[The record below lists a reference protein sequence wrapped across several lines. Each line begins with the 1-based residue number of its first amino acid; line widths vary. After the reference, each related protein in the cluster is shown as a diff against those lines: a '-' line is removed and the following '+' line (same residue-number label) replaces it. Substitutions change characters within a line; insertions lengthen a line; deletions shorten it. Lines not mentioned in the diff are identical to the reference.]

1 MPLIIFR
8 INTLEKYIFKIS
20 IKKIYKTQ
28 FINEAGDC
36 KNLYI
41 YTCMSNY
48 WSILIAAKQNRE
60 LPLQVLGVNYNLITL
75 VLNKH
80 SLI

>member
-8 INTLEKYIFKIS
+8 INTLEKYLRYPSK
-20 IKKIYKTQ
+20 Q
-28 FINEAGDC
+28 FI
-36 KNLYI
+36 KHNLLMKRETVRIYI

>member
-8 INTLEKYIFKIS
+8 INTLEKYLRYPSK
-20 IKKIYKTQ
+20 Q
-28 FINEAGDC
+28 FIKHNLLMKRPGDC

>member
-1 MPLIIFR
+1 MKRETVR
-8 INTLEKYIFKIS
+8 I
-20 IKKIYKTQ
+20 
-28 FINEAGDC
+28 
-36 KNLYI
+36 YI